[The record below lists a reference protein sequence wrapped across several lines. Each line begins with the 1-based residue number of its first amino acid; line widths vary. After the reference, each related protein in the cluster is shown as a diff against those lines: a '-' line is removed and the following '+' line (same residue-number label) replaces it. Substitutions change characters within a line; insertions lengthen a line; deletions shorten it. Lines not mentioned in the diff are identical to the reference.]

1 MFEVTAEQRNFQ
13 LTVKDESKK
22 PEVTIEKRGNV
33 EAQPGQTMTY
43 SLSEITNRSNC
54 SLENFY
60 FEDVLSTES
69 VRLNRIHTG
78 TFSEILTY
86 KVTYLT
92 NLSNRYRVLAD
103 NLSSQISHSLS
114 CAVPGLAANEYVTA
128 VRFEFGTVQQNFV
141 NQDNPVLEV
150 SVLPEL
156 LDGQRI
162 QNTVT
167 VSGECD
173 GAPIY
178 DRSRWVTVVVDQLIQ
193 GRRTLPK
200 TGIWKGESERKS

>member
-1 MFEVTAEQRNFQ
+1 MLPT
-13 LTVKDESKK
+13 
-22 PEVTIEKRGNV
+22 
-33 EAQPGQTMTY
+33 EA
-43 SLSEITNRSNC
+43 
-54 SLENFY
+54 
-60 FEDVLSTES
+60 
-69 VRLNRIHTG
+69 VRLNRIRTG

-114 CAVPGLAANEYVTA
+114 CAVPGLAANEYITA
-128 VRFEFGTVQQNFV
+128 VRFEFGTVQEGFSSV
-141 NQDNPVLEV
+141 ANPVLEV

-156 LDGQRI
+156 VDGQRI

-173 GAPIY
+173 GVPIY
-178 DRSRWVTVVVDQLIQ
+178 DRSRWVMVVVDQPIQ
-193 GRRTLPK
+193 RRRALPK
-200 TGIWKGESERKS
+200 TGIWEEESERRF